1 MQYLVEGARGPL
13 PPSPELAIALL
24 EGTVIPHFEYLI
36 RLKAE
41 GKMLAGGVPVGDRAF
56 VCIIEAASNDRDRI
70 AGLLYDVRKGEVGRA
85 QALAKLRKHFELATI
100 TFPPVPP
107 PPAAP

>member
-1 MQYLVEGARGPL
+1 MHIHTPAAAVCRNVRTFKRVIAPLAAR
-13 PPSPELAIALL
+13 
-24 EGTVIPHFEYLI
+24 
-36 RLKAE
+36 
-41 GKMLAGGVPVGDRAF
+41 
-56 VCIIEAASNDRDRI
+56 IEAASNDRDRI